1 MAEEETT
8 ETTGTTFIRRG
19 EDFES
24 LYANNVYYQPSEW
37 DLKITFGELDND
49 PKDGKVFVDQHTA
62 IAVPWLQAKLMNYFL
77 TLQLGVY
84 EMAHGK
90 IAIPPAVMPPI
101 PDPPHG
107 DIAGDASAQQ
117 VFEYIAKVRKEFF
130 SDDFTT
136 P

>member
-8 ETTGTTFIRRG
+8 ETPRTFFRRG
-19 EDFES
+19 ENFES

-49 PKDGKVFVDQHTA
+49 PRDGNAFVDQHTS

-84 EMAHGK
+84 QMGHGK
-90 IAIPPAVMPPI
+90 IAIPQPVMPPM
-101 PDPPHG
+101 PDPPTSDAPG
-107 DIAGDASAQQ
+107 DVSRQ
-117 VFEYIAKVRKEFF
+117 VFEYILKVRKEFF
-130 SDDFTT
+130 GSDPAAT